1 MPELTGRQWRSIGT
15 ALAVLSLLTVS
26 IAVGSPATIRAHVAH
41 TVTVA
46 VEFPHHSA
54 GALIR
59 SHPASSSTP
68 YWPTVLTI
76 VALASLVAVALVA
89 RRKQLAAIAQTQQ
102 RPPHGRSPPRRRVS

>member
-26 IAVGSPATIRAHVAH
+26 IAVGSPATIRAHAAH

-59 SHPASSSTP
+59 SHPAVTP
-68 YWPTVLTI
+68 TPHWPAVLAI
-76 VALASLVAVALVA
+76 VVLSSLVAIVLVA
-89 RRKQLAAIAQTQQ
+89 RRQLVPVAETQQ
-102 RPPHGRSPPRRRVS
+102 SLPHGRSPPRRRVS